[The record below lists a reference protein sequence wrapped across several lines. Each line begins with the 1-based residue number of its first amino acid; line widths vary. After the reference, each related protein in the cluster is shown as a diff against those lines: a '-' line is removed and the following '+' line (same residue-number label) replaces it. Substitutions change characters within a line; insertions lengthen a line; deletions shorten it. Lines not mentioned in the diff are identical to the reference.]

1 MIDPGVSII
10 IGLCVAAATVIG
22 IASIYY
28 YMLNTKDLR
37 YKYKMAK
44 LEAKR
49 ENKKSKL
56 V

>member
-1 MIDPGVSII
+1 MIDPGASIV
-10 IGLCVAAATVIG
+10 IGLLVAIATVIG

-28 YMLNTKDLR
+28 YMLDTKDLR

-44 LEAKR
+44 LEAKS
-49 ENKKSKL
+49 ENKKSKR